1 MGKSFDCMLFKQ
13 ISHEIKDLDET
24 QGRVIAY
31 ANAYGNEDYHG
42 DISMPGS
49 FLKTVPEM
57 RKRIRVLKDHDTRMG
72 LGVPKDIN
80 ANDPYGLLTDTQ
92 FNLKKELARDMFTDI
107 QLMVS
112 EGLNAD
118 LSIGYDV
125 VRRDENDSR
134 KITEYRLWEYSFLTS
149 WGANQLAT
157 VKGLKGISRVNGY
170 LEILTKQ
177 YNLPYSD
184 TRLSQDRD
192 WETTS

>member
-1 MGKSFDCMLFKQ
+1 M
-13 ISHEIKDLDET
+13 
-24 QGRVIAY
+24 
-31 ANAYGNEDYHG
+31 
-42 DISMPGS
+42 
-49 FLKTVPEM
+49 
-57 RKRIRVLKDHDTRMG
+57 
-72 LGVPKDIN
+72 
-80 ANDPYGLLTDTQ
+80 DPYGLLTDTQ
-92 FNLKKELARDMFTDI
+92 FNLKKEISRDMFTDI

-157 VKGLKGISRVNGY
+157 VQGLKGISRVNGY

-184 TRLSQDRD
+184 TRLRQI
-192 WETTS
+192 ETLLKSLDEAPPADPGTPPGEPKVEAVELANKIRLTYKNL